1 MLRSS
6 QSTLLLALAVTAVV
20 PAGCST
26 DLGPTQAQPRV
37 AQDVPADATP
47 VQQGGVETVVT
58 VADQA
63 IRAPRRQVVDTQAAW
78 EAVWAESSANVLPP
92 SPAPTVDLSDHV
104 LVVLAMGGRPTGGYA
119 ISADALSQRGA
130 DLWLTVVERSPGP
143 GCMVTQATTA
153 PLTVV
158 LVPRTGGQLY
168 LVERK
173 ATTECG

>member
-6 QSTLLLALAVTAVV
+6 PATLVIATVAAALV
-20 PAGCST
+20 PTSCTS
-26 DLGPTQAQPRV
+26 DLDPTQPQV

-58 VADQA
+58 RANQA
-63 IRAPRRQVVDTQAAW
+63 IREPRRQLVETQAEW
-78 EAVWAESSANVLPP
+78 EAVWAESSADVLPQP
-92 SPAPTVDLSDHV
+92 PAPAVDLSDHV
-104 LVVLAMGGRPTGGYA
+104 LVVLAMGGRPTGGYS
-119 ISADALSQRGA
+119 ISAESLSQRGA

-143 GCMVTQATTA
+143 GCIVTQATTA

-168 LVERK
+168 LVERQ
-173 ATTECG
+173 ATTDCG